1 MNRLSLS
8 IALLVAFGFAPFHAL
23 GQQPAQPP
31 RPNAD
36 PYANN
41 PGAGK
46 LTFPLPL
53 RPARTAVAIKTALP
67 GAVNVGPFD
76 MNAWKYGPN
85 FNPPA
90 GSKIWNPVKLKM
102 IVGRQGDGRNR
113 VQLYGPRNVLCD
125 GECRL

>member
-8 IALLVAFGFAPFHAL
+8 IAWLVAFGFGPSHAL

-41 PGAGK
+41 PDAGK

-53 RPARTAVAIKTALP
+53 PPARTAAQ
-67 GAVNVGPFD
+67 
-76 MNAWKYGPN
+76 
-85 FNPPA
+85 
-90 GSKIWNPVKLKM
+90 SK
-102 IVGRQGDGRNR
+102 
-113 VQLYGPRNVLCD
+113 PRCQA
-125 GECRL
+125 R